1 MKIAIAGAGNIAT
14 FFAKKFQAAGF
25 EIVQVVAAHKE
36 HAQQLAM
43 QLNCS
48 FTDQISDLDPGAD
61 VCLFAV
67 KDDVLLDFAAKL
79 RLKQIVIHTAG
90 SVALSELQ
98 AISSRVACI
107 WPVYSIH
114 KDKLPENPSLPLV
127 LNASSDEALEITRSL
142 AFAISQHHYVLTDQQ
157 KSSLHLAAVFA
168 NNFTNHMY
176 TVSEQITREHGV
188 PFAALLPLIADTAQ
202 KVQHS
207 LPQQNQTGP
216 AIRHDEKTMTK
227 HLNMLHDEVWQ
238 QIYRL
243 ISGSIRQSH

>member
-25 EIVQVVAAHKE
+25 EIVQVIAAHKE
-36 HAQQLAM
+36 HAKELA
-43 QLNCS
+43 LKFACAFS
-48 FTDQISDLDPGAD
+48 DQISDLDPDAD

-79 RLKQIVIHTAG
+79 RMTQIVIHTAG
-90 SVALSELQ
+90 SVALSELYPM
-98 AISSRVACI
+98 SSRVACI

-114 KDKLPENPSLPLV
+114 KDNLPENPNLPLV
-127 LNASSDEALEITRSL
+127 LNAGSDEVLEITRRL
-142 AFAISQHHYVLTDQQ
+142 ATAISQQHYVLTDQQ
-157 KSSLHLAAVFA
+157 KSALHLAAVFA

-176 TVSEQITREHGV
+176 TISEQITREHGV

-243 ISGSIRQSH
+243 ISSSIRQPH

>member
-25 EIVQVVAAHKE
+25 EIVQVIAAHIK

-43 QLNCS
+43 QHNCS
-48 FTDQISDLDPGAD
+48 FSDQISDLDPGAD

-67 KDDVLLDFAAKL
+67 KDDVLLEFAAKL
-79 RLKQIVIHTAG
+79 RLQQIVIHTAG

-107 WPVYSIH
+107 WPVYSIN
-114 KDKLPENPSLPLV
+114 KDHLPNEMNVPLV
-127 LNASSDEALEITRSL
+127 LNAGSAEVLSITRQL
-142 AFAISQHHYVLTDQQ
+142 AFAISHQQYVLTDEQ
-157 KSSLHLAAVFA
+157 KSALHLAAVFA
-168 NNFTNHMY
+168 NNFTNHLY
-176 TVSEQITREHGV
+176 TISEQITGANGV
-188 PFAALLPLIADTAQ
+188 PFETLLPLILDTAQ

-207 LPQQNQTGP
+207 LPRQNQTGP

-227 HLNMLHDEVWQ
+227 HLNMLNDTDWQ

-243 ISGSIRQSH
+243 ISGSIQRPL